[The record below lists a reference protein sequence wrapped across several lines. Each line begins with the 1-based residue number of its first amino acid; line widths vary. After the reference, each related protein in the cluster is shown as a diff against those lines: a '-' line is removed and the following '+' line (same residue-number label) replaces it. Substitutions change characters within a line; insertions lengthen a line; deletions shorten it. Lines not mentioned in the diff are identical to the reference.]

1 MKTFDQKT
9 VSERFARLPDG
20 VKDIIL
26 SDATTESIRTLT
38 EAAGLEEKN
47 KKVCVEQIT
56 LASTGLSTTSD
67 FRTFVTSELN
77 IDPQKATALFEGVVQ
92 HIFNPV
98 REALLLSLG
107 TVADTNKPSGT
118 ALQKEDVPGGTDPYR
133 EQVPE

>member
-9 VSERFARLPDG
+9 VTERFARLPDG

-26 SDATTESIRTLT
+26 SDVTTESIRALT
-38 EAAGLEEKN
+38 EVAGLGEKD
-47 KKVCVEQIT
+47 KKVCIEQIT
-56 LASTGLSTTSD
+56 LASTGLSTTKD
-67 FRTFVTSELN
+67 FKVFVTSELP

-107 TVADTNKPSGT
+107 TVADNKSSAT
-118 ALQKEDVPGGTDPYR
+118 ALPNEGVHGGLDDPYR
-133 EQVPE
+133 TQV

>member
-9 VSERFARLPDG
+9 VTERFARLPDG

-26 SDATTESIRTLT
+26 SDVTTESIRALT
-38 EAAGLEEKN
+38 EVAGLGEKD
-47 KKVCVEQIT
+47 KKVCIEQIT
-56 LASTGLSTTSD
+56 LASTGLSTTKD
-67 FRTFVTSELN
+67 FKVFVTSELP

-107 TVADTNKPSGT
+107 TVADTNKPSAN
-118 ALQKEDVPGGTDPYR
+118 ALPNEGVQGGLDPYR
-133 EQVPE
+133 AQVQE